1 MEPKAE
7 PSNGVAVPKQE
18 NPTNPPQGPQ
28 AQGKG
33 KFQQGG
39 QNLQKKKSF
48 PNRGGK
54 PGNNQQGGGNNRG
67 PRDFQ
72 KNEVIFHNLAW
83 L

>member
-7 PSNGVAVPKQE
+7 PSNGVAVPKTE

-28 AQGKG
+28 NPKG

-39 QNLQKKKSF
+39 PNLQKKKAF

-54 PGNNQQGGGNNRG
+54 PGNNQQGGGGNRG

-72 KNEVIFHNLAW
+72 KNEVIIENL
-83 L
+83 

>member
-7 PSNGVAVPKQE
+7 PSNGVVVPKQE
-18 NPTNPPQGPQ
+18 NPTNTPQGP
-28 AQGKG
+28 AKG

-39 QNLQKKKSF
+39 PNLQKKKVF

-54 PGNNQQGGGNNRG
+54 PGNNQQGGGGNRG

-72 KNEVIFHNLAW
+72 KNEVMIEKI
-83 L
+83 